1 MADIW
6 RGFWRKD
13 GARGSEAQPRS
24 NRVILIDRHLW
35 RYAAYRAYLNLAAEA
50 SKYFLGW
57 LWWFLEPIA
66 LTVVFFLVFSYLR
79 PMQSDIENFPAFL
92 IVGVTT
98 WLWFANAVGNSTNVL
113 TGAHAI
119 VSQMR
124 LPKLLFPTIAVVA
137 ASLKQ
142 VFVFTVLLVFLG
154 TAFGSGWTWLFLPL
168 LAGTQFVL
176 ILAAAGTVAFIC
188 CCVRDV
194 RFIVQSGLT
203 LMMFCS
209 GLFFAIEDMPEAWR
223 AWLRLNPMAVMLEQ
237 YRLVLLYETAP
248 DWAWCGKV
256 AAVAGVWLFGLQRL
270 YEGFDRTLTR
280 RIIA

>member
-6 RGFWRKD
+6 RGFWWKD
-13 GARGSEAQPRS
+13 EAERRLRS
-24 NRVILIDRHLW
+24 VILIDRHLW

-66 LTVVFFLVFSYLR
+66 LTAVFFLVFSYLR
-79 PMQSDIENFPAFL
+79 PMRSDVENFPAFL

-98 WLWFANAVGNSTNVL
+98 WLWFANAVANSTNVL
-113 TGAHAI
+113 VGARAI

-124 LPKLLFPTIAVVA
+124 LPKLLFPAIAVVA

-142 VFVFTVLLVFLG
+142 GFVFAVLLVFLG
-154 TAFGSGWTWLFLPL
+154 VAFGAAWTWLFLPL
-168 LAGTQFVL
+168 LACAQFVL
-176 ILAAAGTVAFIC
+176 ILATAGTVAFVC
-188 CCVRDV
+188 CCVRDL
-194 RFIVQSGLT
+194 RFVVQSGLT

-209 GLFFAIEDMPEAWR
+209 GLFFAIEDMPAKWQP
-223 AWLRLNPMAVMLEQ
+223 WLRLNPMAVMLEQ
-237 YRLVLLYETAP
+237 YRSALLYETAP
-248 DWAWCGKV
+248 DWAWCVKV
-256 AAVAGVWLFGLQRL
+256 LVVGGVWLFGLQRI
-270 YEGFDRTLTR
+270 YEGLDRTLTR